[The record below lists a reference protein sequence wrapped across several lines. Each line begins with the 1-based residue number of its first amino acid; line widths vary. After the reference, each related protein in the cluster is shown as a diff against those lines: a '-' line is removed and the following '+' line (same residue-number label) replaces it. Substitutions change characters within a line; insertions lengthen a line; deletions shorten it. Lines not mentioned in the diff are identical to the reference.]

1 MALESDVMAM
11 TENQTNDRPPH
22 PWIDAI
28 QAEDRVLGCYL
39 VKEKRL
45 AKARNGNAF
54 LSLTLADR
62 TGEIPA
68 KVWENAE
75 SVSGLFHEGDIVQI
89 EGKASSYR
97 DQLQISVSGLELFKG
112 PPDPEIFLDVSPE
125 DPSEMIRSLR
135 GVLRGIR
142 DVHLKGLV
150 DSFLGDREFLAQF
163 KRAPAAKTF
172 HHGYIGGLLEHTLS
186 VCRMAVHT
194 ADHYP
199 QLNRDL
205 LVASAFLHDIGK
217 IRELTY
223 DLLIDYT
230 DEGRLVGHVV
240 LGVVMVDEKLKAFR
254 EFPQDLAVRLKHLI
268 LSHHGQYDFGS
279 PKAPKFLEAFAL
291 HLIDDLDAK
300 INGIGRFLERDRHEG
315 TWTDFNRMFGRYF
328 LKGEIEPAQTTSQ
341 GPETTANRQGTLFSS
356 ARDL

>member
-1 MALESDVMAM
+1 MPM
-11 TENQTNDRPPH
+11 TENPKNDQSPH
-22 PWIDAI
+22 LWVDAI
-28 QAEDRVLGCYL
+28 QAENRVSGCYL
-39 VKEKRL
+39 VKEKRV
-45 AKARNGNAF
+45 ATARNGNAF

-75 SVSGLFHEGDIVQI
+75 SVSDLFREGDIVQI

-97 DQLQISVSGLELFKG
+97 NQLQITVSGLDLFKG

-125 DPSEMIRSLR
+125 DPLEMMRSLR
-135 GVLRGIR
+135 GVLRGIQ
-142 DVHLKGLV
+142 DVHLKGVV

-186 VCRMAVHT
+186 VCRLAVLA

-205 LVASAFLHDIGK
+205 LIAAAFLHDIGK
-217 IRELTY
+217 IRELSY

-240 LGVVMVDEKLKAFR
+240 LGAGMVDEKLKALKG
-254 EFPQDLAVRLKHLI
+254 FPDDMAVRLKHLI

-279 PKAPKFLEAFAL
+279 PKTPKFLEAVVL
-291 HLIDDLDAK
+291 HLIDDVDAK
-300 INGIGRFLERDRHEG
+300 INGIGRFMERDRHDG
-315 TWTDFNRMFGRYF
+315 SWTEFNRMFNRYF
-328 LKGEIEPAQTTSQ
+328 FKGGIQPADPEGLLQ
-341 GPETTANRQGTLFSS
+341 GPMPPESHQGTLFS
-356 ARDL
+356 

>member
-1 MALESDVMAM
+1 MPM
-11 TENQTNDRPPH
+11 TENQKNDRSPH
-22 PWIDAI
+22 LWIDAI
-28 QAEDRVLGCYL
+28 QAEDRVSGCYL

-45 AKARNGNAF
+45 ATARNGNAF

-62 TGEIPA
+62 TGEISA

-75 SVSGLFHEGDIVQI
+75 SISGLFHEGDIVQI
-89 EGKASSYR
+89 EGKAGTYR
-97 DQLQISVSGLELFKG
+97 DQLQMILSGLNLWEG
-112 PPDPEIFLDVSPE
+112 SPDPQIFLETSPQ
-125 DPSEMIRSLR
+125 DLSEMIRSLR
-135 GVLRGIR
+135 EVLRGIE

-150 DSFLGDREFLAQF
+150 ESFLGDREFLTGF
-163 KRAPAAKTF
+163 KRAPAAKNF
-172 HHGYIGGLLEHTLS
+172 HHSYLGGLLEHTLS
-186 VCRMAVHT
+186 VCRMAVHA

-217 IRELTY
+217 IRELKY
-223 DLLIDYT
+223 DLSIDYT

-240 LGVVMVDEKLKAFR
+240 LGVAMVDEKLKGFR
-254 EFPQDLAVRLKHLI
+254 EFPTELAIRLRHLI

-279 PKAPKFLEAFAL
+279 PKMPKFLEAFAL

-315 TWTDFNRMFGRYF
+315 AWTDFNRMFGRYF
-328 LKGEIEPAQTTSQ
+328 LKGEVEPA
-341 GPETTANRQGTLFSS
+341 ETPLKEPRPPGSWQGTLFSS
-356 ARDL
+356 ASNT

>member
-1 MALESDVMAM
+1 M
-11 TENQTNDRPPH
+11 TEKQADDRPPH
-22 PWIDAI
+22 LWVDTI
-28 QAEDRVLGCYL
+28 QEEDRVSGCYL
-39 VKEKRL
+39 VKEKRV
-45 AKARNGNAF
+45 AKTRNGNTF
-54 LSLTLADR
+54 LNLTLADR

-68 KVWENAE
+68 KVWEDAE
-75 SVSGLFHEGDIVQI
+75 SISGLFHEGDIVQV
-89 EGKASSYR
+89 EGKAGSYR
-97 DQLQISVSGLELFKG
+97 DQLQITVSGLDLFRES
-112 PPDPEIFLDVSPE
+112 PDPEIFLEVSPE

-135 GVLRGIR
+135 EILRGIR

-150 DSFLGDREFLAQF
+150 DSFLGDREFMARF
-163 KRAPAAKTF
+163 KKAPAAKTF

-205 LVASAFLHDIGK
+205 LIASAFLHDIGK
-217 IRELTY
+217 IRELRY

-240 LGVVMVDEKLKAFR
+240 LGVAMVDEKLKALR
-254 EFPQDLAVRLKHLI
+254 EFPQEQAVRLKHLI

-300 INGIGRFLERDRHEG
+300 INGLGRFMERDRHEG
-315 TWTDFNRMFGRYF
+315 AWTDFNRMFGRYF
-328 LKGEIEPAQTTSQ
+328 LKGEIEPAQTSSK
-341 GPETTANRQGTLFSS
+341 GPTTTDTRQGTLFSS
-356 ARDL
+356 ASEI

>member
-1 MALESDVMAM
+1 M
-11 TENQTNDRPPH
+11 TQNRTDDRPPH
-22 PWIDAI
+22 LWVDTI
-28 QAEDRVLGCYL
+28 QEEDRVSGCYL
-39 VKEKRL
+39 VKEKRV
-45 AKARNGNAF
+45 AKTRNGNAF
-54 LSLTLADR
+54 LSMTLADR

-68 KVWENAE
+68 KVWEDAE
-75 SVSGLFHEGDIVQI
+75 SISGLFHEGDIVQV
-89 EGKASSYR
+89 EGKAGSYR
-97 DQLQISVSGLELFKG
+97 DQLQITVSGLDLFKES
-112 PPDPEIFLDVSPE
+112 PDPEIFLEVSPE

-135 GVLRGIR
+135 AILREVQ

-150 DSFLGDREFLAQF
+150 DSFLSDREFMARF
-163 KRAPAAKTF
+163 KKAPAAKTF

-186 VCRMAVHT
+186 VCRMAMHA

-205 LVASAFLHDIGK
+205 LIASAFLHDIGK
-217 IRELTY
+217 IRELRY

-240 LGVVMVDEKLKAFR
+240 LGVAMVEEKLKAFR
-254 EFPQDLAVRLKHLI
+254 EFPQELAVRLKHLI

-279 PKAPKFLEAFAL
+279 PKTPKFLEAFAL

-300 INGIGRFLERDRHEG
+300 INGISRFMERDRHEG

-328 LKGEIEPAQTTSQ
+328 LKGELEPAQTNSK
-341 GPETTANRQGTLFSS
+341 GPPTTNTRQGTLFSS
-356 ARDL
+356 ASET